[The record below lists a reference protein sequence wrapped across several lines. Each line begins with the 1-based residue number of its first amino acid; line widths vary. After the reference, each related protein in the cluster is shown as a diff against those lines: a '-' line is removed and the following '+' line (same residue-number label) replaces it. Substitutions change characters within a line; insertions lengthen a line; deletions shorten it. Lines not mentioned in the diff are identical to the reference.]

1 MKNHVYG
8 FRRKIETGSLL
19 IAHVTNGIQLGDGR
33 MLLGIINKS
42 AVYFLKHFSLGR
54 VHVIQGFPFDHR
66 QNNIVSPD
74 IRDPKT
80 LA

>member
-8 FRRKIETGSLL
+8 FRRKIETWSLL

-54 VHVIQGFPFDHR
+54 VHVIQGFPFDHS
-66 QNNIVSPD
+66 QNNVVSPD
-74 IRDPKT
+74 VGDPKT